1 MVAINGFETAEVAQ
15 KFRKDHKLTI
25 PFVLGGSGEKGVS
38 KVYGVVAYPTTY
50 ILDKDGI
57 VRAQIVG
64 GDTAAMKK
72 VLAELGVK

>member
-1 MVAINGFETAEVAQ
+1 MVAINGFEAAAVAQ
-15 KFRKDHKLTI
+15 KFRKDNKLTI
-25 PFVLGGSGEKGVS
+25 PFVLGGSGETGVS

-50 ILDKDGI
+50 ILDKNG
-57 VRAQIVG
+57 VVKAQIIG